1 MAEQFRC
8 DKGVQKEYC
17 TKNLGLKNP
26 KILIPKI
33 KINTLFEVDG
43 FRMHLTGR
51 TGAQLIF
58 QGAMQLVLG
67 EELETY
73 LKKVCKIHK
82 QNPGFKI
89 SEWDGITKEQ
99 NLLLYDTLLSKLEN
113 TKYKVRLSAQID
125 NLKQAREKFIKL
137 SLEKQSEVLYQELF
151 LFACNVVTADLS
163 LIGGS
168 KYSGKTLISNKMT
181 NYTEA
186 KIIHQS
192 ITGLF
197 ENEVDLLKL

>member
-1 MAEQFRC
+1 
-8 DKGVQKEYC
+8 
-17 TKNLGLKNP
+17 
-26 KILIPKI
+26 
-33 KINTLFEVDG
+33 
-43 FRMHLTGR
+43 MHLTGR

-163 LIGGS
+163 LIGWS
-168 KYSGKTLISNKMT
+168 KIFRKDID
-181 NYTEA
+181 
-186 KIIHQS
+186 
-192 ITGLF
+192 F
-197 ENEVDLLKL
+197 

>member
-1 MAEQFRC
+1 M
-8 DKGVQKEYC
+8 
-17 TKNLGLKNP
+17 
-26 KILIPKI
+26 
-33 KINTLFEVDG
+33 
-43 FRMHLTGR
+43 
-51 TGAQLIF
+51 
-58 QGAMQLVLG
+58 
-67 EELETY
+67 
-73 LKKVCKIHK
+73 
-82 QNPGFKI
+82 
-89 SEWDGITKEQ
+89 
-99 NLLLYDTLLSKLEN
+99 
-113 TKYKVRLSAQID
+113 
-125 NLKQAREKFIKL
+125 KQAREKFIKL